1 MNAAVKKLCDIESI
15 DIPAE
20 MLSVCVD
27 EQDVQRDLA
36 RLGLRYAAESEA
48 EIAEIGD
55 TVCCRAD
62 EESYPDGRAILL
74 YTAAALPGA
83 EEAEK
88 AAVGKHVGESID
100 TVLAGRV
107 VRLTVEKILRR
118 TPAEVNDALVALIG
132 IDGVSTVDD
141 YRAYARKKRAGDQR
155 LEKSKEITRYL
166 ADRMTVE
173 SEFDYDAAELEKKI
187 DEEIELY
194 IADYGEESL
203 DMTQEEMR
211 AAIDDQIRQ
220 GWVAKAFCE
229 ARGIEID
236 RAGAEAYTDQMLEM
250 TKLMGEEAP
259 AREEMLEIALQNEYF
274 RGFYEYIDK
283 FIERKMGGVRT

>member
-1 MNAAVKKLCDIESI
+1 MNAVVKKLCDIESI

-27 EQDVQRDLA
+27 EQEVQRDLK

-48 EIAEIGD
+48 EIAEAGD

-62 EESYPDGRAILL
+62 AESYPDGRVILL
-74 YTAAALPGA
+74 YTAAVLPGA

-88 AAVGKHVGESID
+88 AAVGKRLGESFD
-100 TVLAGRV
+100 TALAGRAV
-107 VRLTVEKILRR
+107 HLTVEKILRR
-118 TPAEVNDALVALIG
+118 TPAEVNDALVASIG
-132 IDGVSTVDD
+132 IEGVSTVEE
-141 YRAYARKKRAGDQR
+141 YQAYAREKRAADQR

-166 ADRMTVE
+166 ADKMTTE
-173 SEFDYDAAELEKKI
+173 SEFEFDAAELEKKI

-211 AAIDDQIRQ
+211 AAIADQMRQ

-229 ARGIEID
+229 TRGVEID

-259 AREEMLEIALQNEYF
+259 AREEMLEMALQNEYF

-283 FIERKMGGVRT
+283 LIERKMGA